1 MSQPA
6 SIRALRDSAA
16 VAPRNS
22 QQIQFPG
29 GLRHVGP
36 LDETLTITVETGVVI
51 FLLSGA
57 VAHDWT
63 RDTVTFPAGQ
73 NTSGFVRGITSA
85 STTSFWTP
93 LKNVSTDG
101 GGSGTVFV
109 QLGPVPVVTRSTG
122 GASLT
127 RPNWNGDTLGWLG
140 DQRAW

>member
-1 MSQPA
+1 M
-6 SIRALRDSAA
+6 
-16 VAPRNS
+16 
-22 QQIQFPG
+22 
-29 GLRHVGP
+29 GP

-73 NTSGFVRGITSA
+73 NTSGFVRGIASA

-109 QLGPVPVVTRSTG
+109 QGSTG
-122 GASLT
+122 S
-127 RPNWNGDTLGWLG
+127 GDNVVAGCTEIIATHPGN
-140 DQRAW
+140 RTEIRHKN